1 MLFSVVWVL
10 FGGCL
15 LVQIYYHL
23 VYFYPLSTLQVS
35 QENEQNPMVTVVIC
49 AHNEE
54 ENLRQFLPKI
64 LVQHYPNME
73 VIVVNDRS
81 SDKSECV
88 LQHFFDP
95 KLRILTI
102 HDVEEGQSPKK
113 NAITK
118 GFEAAKGEF
127 VLLTDADCY
136 PESEA
141 WISGMVKSIKKE
153 TDLVLGLSP
162 YEHRSGLLN
171 QLVRY
176 DTFFTALQYMGLAH
190 KKKAYMGVG
199 RNLMVRKS
207 AFFDVEGFKG
217 AQHVLAGDDDII
229 VSKIAN
235 KTNVEIC
242 TQKESAMISLPKAHW
257 KDWFRQKRRHLSVG
271 VSYKKSHFLSV
282 GILQQTFIWQRVFL
296 LLLLM
301 QPICRIEIFSIYIL
315 WTIFSIYFVY
325 KRLPEIF
332 MNGLK
337 LYMIPILEI
346 LYILYFLGVGMSV
359 IIKRSD
365 KWE

>member
-15 LVQIYYHL
+15 LVQLYCHV
-23 VYFYPLSTLQVS
+23 VYFYPLSKQQVE
-35 QENEQNPMVTVVIC
+35 QESEQTPMVTVVIC

-54 ENLRQFLPKI
+54 ENLRRFLPKI
-64 LVQHYPNME
+64 LAQDYPNVE

-81 SDKSECV
+81 SDKSESV
-88 LQHFFDP
+88 LQHFSDP
-95 KLRILTI
+95 KLHTITI
-102 HDVEEGQSPKK
+102 HDDEEGQSPKK
-113 NAITK
+113 HAITK

-136 PESEA
+136 PESA
-141 WISGMVKSIKKE
+141 FWISSMVKSIKKE
-153 TDLVLGLSP
+153 TDLVLGVSP

-171 QLVRY
+171 QLIRY
-176 DTFFTALQYMGLAH
+176 DTFFTALQYMGLAN

-199 RNLMVRKS
+199 RNLMIRKA
-207 AFFDVEGFKG
+207 AFFDIEGFKG
-217 AQHVLAGDDDII
+217 TEDILAGDDDII

-235 KTNVEIC
+235 QTNVEIC
-242 TQKESAMISLPKAHW
+242 VKKESAMISLPKEHW

-271 VSYKKSHFLSV
+271 LLYKKNHLLSV
-282 GILQQTFIWQRVFL
+282 GVVQQTFIWQRVLL

-301 QPICRIEIFSIYIL
+301 QPTHRLEIFLIYIL

-325 KRLPEIF
+325 KGLPKIF

-337 LYMIPILEI
+337 LYMIPVLEI

-359 IIKRSD
+359 TIKRSV
-365 KWE
+365 KWN